1 VCNEAERMKKT
12 VARFPNPHRAQ
23 RANSPRSPTPDRNLA
38 VPLEADACSI
48 LGDFSVRFMS
58 KNQRDVEE
66 RVQNQVYGADL
77 RESRAVS
84 IDFGVQITKV
94 LAASMPGQPG

>member
-1 VCNEAERMKKT
+1 MKK
-12 VARFPNPHRAQ
+12 AGASFADPHRAQ
-23 RANSPRSPTPDRNLA
+23 RTNSPRSPPPDRNLA
-38 VPLEADACSI
+38 VPLEADVHSI

-58 KNQRDVEE
+58 KNQRCVKE
-66 RVQNQVYGADL
+66 RAQNQMSGADL

-84 IDFGVQITKV
+84 IDFGGQITQA